1 MDMKG
6 FYFNGKIWVRDEHS
20 DAEAVSM
27 TYLPELLKLL
37 DLFMETPSSL
47 ITLLISSETYFDICY
62 RCDFKAPAKPS
73 SLNDSQPREFKPE
86 SISGCDLA
94 LPVKAREFHIYD
106 FKKTDYLLLGL
117 DPFAVVGDNN
127 EIRVDND
134 WSNNHLTGKDMTSSH
149 FLHGEPK
156 PTYLYAGVL
165 HGNEGQL
172 LSRQQLDGWL
182 KKMLQSYGKPNETFV
197 VLAPVEVSGAF
208 IGWFGLFQRAKG
220 TGIGLQW
227 EPLTTLVNDDNF
239 WEALKETGE
248 ARNKPVEGIG
258 DLFSE

>member
-1 MDMKG
+1 MHMKG

-20 DAEAVSM
+20 DAEATSM
-27 TYLPELLKLL
+27 KYLPELLGALGFLTDISLL
-37 DLFMETPSSL
+37 QVT
-47 ITLLISSETYFDICY
+47 SEINQELYFDIRY
-62 RCDFKAPAKPS
+62 RCDFRNPGKCDN
-73 SLNDSQPREFKPE
+73 LNDSQPCEFKPE
-86 SISGCDLA
+86 AVPGCDLA
-94 LPVKAREFHIYD
+94 FPVKFEKSD
-106 FKKTDYLLLGL
+106 NNVFKVGDYLLLGL
-117 DPFAVVGDNN
+117 DPFAVVGENN

-165 HGNEGQL
+165 HGNEGHL

-182 KKMLQSYGKPNETFV
+182 EKMLQSYGNPNETFV

-208 IGWFGLFQRAKG
+208 IGWFGLFPRAKG

-227 EPLTTLVNDDNF
+227 EPLTELVNDDNF

-248 ARNKPVEGIG
+248 AHDEQLGGIG
-258 DLFSE
+258 GLYSE